1 MSRKNSFVL
10 TLSNNVTEKE
20 GINFLIENYTGFF
33 KIDLATKKELLDLLK
48 IEHRFLQAFDL
59 IYVPE
64 MVGKVVD
71 SSFIQI
77 YLDDIILIELK
88 TTKKYLPENPKG
100 FFFGATENEFNFGKI
115 LGSRFR
121 FCFVSLNEKG
131 SSYAFLTLEELEGMI
146 KNRRIQYQINLWFL
160 QLYS

>member
-1 MSRKNSFVL
+1 MSRKHSFVL
-10 TLSNNVTEKE
+10 TLSNNITEKE
-20 GINFLIENYTGFF
+20 GVNFLIENYTGFF
-33 KIDLATKKELLDLLK
+33 KVDLKTKKDLLDKLN
-48 IEHRFLQAFDL
+48 IEYRFLQAFDL

-64 MVGKVVD
+64 MVGKIVD
-71 SSFIQI
+71 ADFIQT
-77 YLDDIILIELK
+77 YLEDIILVELK

-131 SSYAFLTLEELEGMI
+131 SSYAFLTLDELEERI
-146 KNRRIQYQINLWFL
+146 KTRRIQYQINL
-160 QLYS
+160 

>member
-1 MSRKNSFVL
+1 MSRKHSFVL

-20 GINFLIENYTGFF
+20 GVNFLIENYTGFF
-33 KIDLATKKELLDLLK
+33 KIDLTTKKQLLDLLN

-64 MVGKVVD
+64 MVGKIVD
-71 SSFIQI
+71 TNFFQT
-77 YLDDIILIELK
+77 YLEDIILVELK

-115 LGSRFR
+115 LGNRFR

-131 SSYAFLTLEELEGMI
+131 SSYAFLTIDELESRI
-146 KNRRIQYQINLWFL
+146 RNRRIQFQINL
-160 QLYS
+160 

>member
-1 MSRKNSFVL
+1 MSRKHSFVL

-20 GINFLIENYTGFF
+20 GVNFLIENYTGFF
-33 KIDLATKKELLDLLK
+33 KIDLTTKKELLDLLK

-64 MVGKVVD
+64 MVGKIAD
-71 SSFIQI
+71 TGFIQT
-77 YLDDIILIELK
+77 YLEDIILVELK

-131 SSYAFLTLEELEGMI
+131 SSFAFLTLEELEERI
-146 KNRRIQYQINLWFL
+146 KNRRIQYQINL
-160 QLYS
+160 

>member
-48 IEHRFLQAFDL
+48 IDHRFLQAFDL

-71 SSFIQI
+71 AGFIQI

-146 KNRRIQYQINLWFL
+146 KNRRIQYQINL
-160 QLYS
+160 

>member
-1 MSRKNSFVL
+1 MSRKHSFVI
-10 TLSNNVTEKE
+10 TVSNNVTEKE
-20 GINFLIENYTGFF
+20 GVNFLIENYTGFF
-33 KIDLATKKELLDLLK
+33 KIDLATKKHLLDLLN
-48 IEHRFLQAFDL
+48 IEHRFLQSFDL

-64 MVGKVVD
+64 MVGKIADTGFV
-71 SSFIQI
+71 QT
-77 YLDDIILIELK
+77 YLEDILLIELK

-131 SSYAFLTLEELEGMI
+131 SSFAFLTLEELEDRI
-146 KNRRIQYQINLWFL
+146 KNRRIQYQINL
-160 QLYS
+160 

>member
-64 MVGKVVD
+64 MVGKIVD
-71 SSFIQI
+71 AGFIQI

-146 KNRRIQYQINLWFL
+146 KNRRIQYQINL
-160 QLYS
+160 

>member
-1 MSRKNSFVL
+1 MSRKHSFVI
-10 TLSNNVTEKE
+10 TVSNNLTEKE
-20 GINFLIENYTGFF
+20 GVNFLMENYTGFF

-64 MVGKVVD
+64 MVGKIADVGFV
-71 SSFIQI
+71 QT
-77 YLDDIILIELK
+77 YLEDIILVELK

-131 SSYAFLTLEELEGMI
+131 SSYAFLALEELEERI
-146 KNRRIQYQINLWFL
+146 KNRRIQYQINL
-160 QLYS
+160 